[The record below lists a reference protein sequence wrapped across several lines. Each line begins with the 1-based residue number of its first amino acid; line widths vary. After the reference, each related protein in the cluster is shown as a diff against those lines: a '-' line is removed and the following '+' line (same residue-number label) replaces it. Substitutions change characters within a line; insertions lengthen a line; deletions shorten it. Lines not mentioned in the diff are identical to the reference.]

1 MIVCGLL
8 VRDDTVLMCHRRA
21 DREFFPDVW
30 DFPGGHV
37 EEGEAPRAA
46 LIRELREELGIEIPD
61 PDEPRLARFVDQIQD
76 LSIWRVDQWSGIVV
90 NAAPEEH
97 DDMRWIRSDEVA
109 SLELADPVYASLI
122 AQALIPIDRS
132 R

>member
-46 LIRELREELGIEIPD
+46 LIRELREELGVEIPH
-61 PDEPRLARFVDQIQD
+61 PDGPRLARFVDQIQD
-76 LSIWRVDQWSGIVV
+76 LSIWRVDQWSGVVV

-97 DDMRWIRSDEVA
+97 DEMRWIRNDEVA
-109 SLELADPVYASLI
+109 SLELADPAYVSLI
-122 AQALIPIDRS
+122 AQALIPIGRS

>member
-46 LIRELREELGIEIPD
+46 LIRELREELGIDIPH
-61 PDEPRLARFVDQIQD
+61 PDWPRLARFVDQIQD
-76 LSIWRVDQWSGIVV
+76 LSIWRIAQWSGMVV

-97 DDMRWIRSDEVA
+97 DEMRWIRSDEA
-109 SLELADPVYASLI
+109 TSLELADPAYVSLI
-122 AQALIPIDRS
+122 AQALNPTGRS